1 MTIEQKS
8 RAMLFPRIGKFIIIF
23 FSIAFIISG
32 IIGYKLYLYVFEE
45 NAKTDYVLFIPE
57 NATFQDV
64 SDSLT
69 FNEIL
74 LDYKAFKWVSKKK
87 NYPAAVK
94 PGRYLLQK
102 GMNTN
107 ELVNMLRVGTQEP
120 INVTFNNV
128 RFKEDLAG
136 KVSKYIQADSL
147 SILNLFSDEEEI
159 KEFGF
164 TTETFRAMFIPNT
177 YEFFWT
183 TSAQEFAIRMKSEY
197 DRFWNDSRKA
207 KAEKLDLSPVEV
219 VILASIVQSETIKR
233 DELKRVSGLY
243 INRLKRGI
251 LLQADPTIKYAV
263 GDYSLKRVLNKHLEI
278 DSPYNTYKYAGLP
291 PGPITFPETSVI
303 DAVLNYESHKY
314 LYMCAKEDFSG
325 YHNFASTL
333 AQHNRN
339 AAKYRNALNKNRIWK

>member
-8 RAMLFPRIGKFIIIF
+8 RTMLFPRIGKFIIIF
-23 FSIAFIISG
+23 FSIAFIITG

-45 NAKTDYVLFIPE
+45 NVKTDYVLFIPE

-87 NYPAAVK
+87 SYPAAVK

-159 KEFGF
+159 
-164 TTETFRAMFIPNT
+164 N
-177 YEFFWT
+177 
-183 TSAQEFAIRMKSEY
+183 
-197 DRFWNDSRKA
+197 
-207 KAEKLDLSPVEV
+207 
-219 VILASIVQSETIKR
+219 
-233 DELKRVSGLY
+233 
-243 INRLKRGI
+243 
-251 LLQADPTIKYAV
+251 
-263 GDYSLKRVLNKHLEI
+263 
-278 DSPYNTYKYAGLP
+278 
-291 PGPITFPETSVI
+291 
-303 DAVLNYESHKY
+303 
-314 LYMCAKEDFSG
+314 
-325 YHNFASTL
+325 
-333 AQHNRN
+333 
-339 AAKYRNALNKNRIWK
+339 